1 MVSGPSYHNT
11 EQQQMTLWLGSL
23 ALCCLPHIFYFGD
36 LYEKIHF
43 VPNCDNLSAICLS
56 WRTHNYMYPHGRNLH
71 IKRRDIMD
79 DDDDDGFER
88 DLREAEEDLKNRDEE
103 DFDEWGNPIQ
113 YG

>member
-1 MVSGPSYHNT
+1 
-11 EQQQMTLWLGSL
+11 
-23 ALCCLPHIFYFGD
+23 
-36 LYEKIHF
+36 
-43 VPNCDNLSAICLS
+43 
-56 WRTHNYMYPHGRNLH
+56 MYPHGRNLH

>member
-1 MVSGPSYHNT
+1 
-11 EQQQMTLWLGSL
+11 
-23 ALCCLPHIFYFGD
+23 
-36 LYEKIHF
+36 
-43 VPNCDNLSAICLS
+43 
-56 WRTHNYMYPHGRNLH
+56 MYPHGRNLH
-71 IKRRDIMD
+71 IKRRDIM